1 MKKRVLIVCEGKNN
15 DFRGVMEVDEA
26 SQISAA
32 IQTIASEAQKDITK
46 KVTIFLAEEG
56 YGQHHLK
63 VMLRASDPRNAR
75 GEIIT
80 EDGKTHIDISCQ
92 GVHLA
97 TCQLEELF
105 SFKLPGVEESQELDV
120 DNSAP
125 PAEETTE
132 SESVEDELGGG
143 QGQKS
148 LFSGIM

>member
-1 MKKRVLIVCEGKNN
+1 MKKRVLIVCEGKDN

-26 SQISAA
+26 SQISSAL
-32 IQTIASEAQKDITK
+32 QTIASEARKDITK

-63 VMLRASDPRNAR
+63 VMLRASNPHMAR
-75 GEIIT
+75 GEIISK
-80 EDGKTHIDISCQ
+80 DGNTHIDISCQ

-105 SFKLPGVEESQELDV
+105 SFKLPGVEESSELDV

-125 PAEETTE
+125 PADETTE
-132 SESVEDELGGG
+132 SVTDELGGG
-143 QGQKS
+143 QEKKS
-148 LFSGIM
+148 FFSNIM